1 MKRLGTFVALSV
13 VLSVVG
19 AACAGQGAA
28 SSTPTAAAPSTVTAS
43 PTPASESRP
52 GGIEGAVTDLAGSP
66 VAGLRVGIVGGTA
79 AFPEIAPET
88 DEEGHYQIGG
98 VAPGTFRVAVQDRDG
113 QRVGLESVVVKSGET
128 ASLNFSVSLGA
139 PSEEQPAAEAS
150 PVSTRT
156 TTKEPT
162 EGLCLPEKPLAVSVG
177 DMWTIS
183 GPVKVPTGFQGEL
196 HEDAAEMSS
205 TFVVEAIESTQYV
218 AGRGA
223 APIENR
229 SVELRVTNI
238 TLDADGMV
246 LTTEAS
252 SGTWAPASVVNLG
265 PVLTPDWECHE
276 TAWLAAWSETGEASV
291 GERTLSSGVTAVVFT
306 VRQPFVIS
314 AQGIDATLERHH
326 GYDKLTGRVVLQET
340 HAAGTMN
347 GRPFNMDM
355 LQELVPGGS
364 TTAPTGTGLESC
376 QKYLDLLVAFD
387 EGTTEERAVVTSYQ
401 CLATYVDSTAQYPSR
416 SPSLVVPHG
425 VPLSLRMA
433 AEQQPVTLDVR
444 LYSGAG
450 ISGSF
455 GKWPEELSTGIKS
468 VDSLQPT
475 PSLTFQ
481 YLPQQ
486 PAGEYSLVVR
496 ATWDGP
502 IDVFFALSLRLE

>member
-1 MKRLGTFVALSV
+1 MGR
-13 VLSVVG
+13 
-19 AACAGQGAA
+19 
-28 SSTPTAAAPSTVTAS
+28 
-43 PTPASESRP
+43 ES
-52 GGIEGAVTDLAGSP
+52 
-66 VAGLRVGIVGGTA
+66 
-79 AFPEIAPET
+79 
-88 DEEGHYQIGG
+88 
-98 VAPGTFRVAVQDRDG
+98 
-113 QRVGLESVVVKSGET
+113 
-128 ASLNFSVSLGA
+128 ASLNFSISVGA
-139 PSEEQPAAEAS
+139 ATEEEPAAEAS
-150 PVSTRT
+150 PVSIRT

-162 EGLCLPEKPLAVSVG
+162 EGLCLPAAPLAVSVG
-177 DMWTIS
+177 DTWTIS
-183 GPVKVPTGFQGEL
+183 GPVKVSTGFQGDL
-196 HEDAAEMSS
+196 HQDAAELSN

-218 AGRGA
+218 KGRGA

-246 LTTEAS
+246 LTTEDG

-276 TAWLAAWSETGEASV
+276 TAWMAAWSDEGDASV

-306 VRQPFVIS
+306 VRQPFVIP

-326 GYDKLTGRVVLQET
+326 GYDKLTGRVVLQES
-340 HAAGTMN
+340 HAVGTMN
-347 GRPFNMDM
+347 GSPFNMDM

-364 TTAPTGTGLESC
+364 TTAPPGTGLESC
-376 QKYLDLLVAFD
+376 QKYLDLLVSFD
-387 EGTTEERAVVTSYQ
+387 EGITDEMAVVTSFQ
-401 CLATYVDSTAQYPSR
+401 CLATHVDSTAQYPSR
-416 SPSLVVPHG
+416 SPSLVVPHD

-455 GKWPEELSTGIKS
+455 GKWPEELPTGIKS
-468 VDSLQPT
+468 VDSLQLT
-475 PSLTFQ
+475 PSLTFH

-486 PAGEYSLVVR
+486 PPGEYSLVVR

-502 IDVFFALSLRLE
+502 IVVFFALSFRLA